1 MSDPVAAAQTLC
13 RLHAEGVRVSIDD
26 FGVGQ
31 TSLSYLVTL
40 PVHEVKIDKIFVMPM
55 LADPR
60 KEAIVRSVIELG
72 HSLGCSV
79 TAEGV
84 EQHAVVTRLRD
95 LGCDTAQGYH
105 LSRPVPV
112 AQVHAAVTAS
122 MAALTAPARLSA

>member
-1 MSDPVAAAQTLC
+1 M
-13 RLHAEGVRVSIDD
+13 
-26 FGVGQ
+26 
-31 TSLSYLVTL
+31 
-40 PVHEVKIDKIFVMPM
+40 HEVKIDKIFVMPM

-84 EQHAVVTRLRD
+84 EQQCRRRPGCATSA
-95 LGCDTAQGYH
+95 CDTAQGYH